1 MLWLLFVVEY
11 WGLIFI
17 VFLDIVWVWYCYLLF
32 FVCYVRD
39 CVGVCNLEIDYSF
52 ILNFNCIDME
62 KLWKWRYL
70 DVDFVINFMESIIK
84 LLLYDFCFKY
94 DLEVVVGR

>member
-52 ILNFNCIDME
+52 MFNFNCIDME
-62 KLWKWRYL
+62 KLWKCRYL

-84 LLLYDFCFKY
+84 LLLYDFCFEY